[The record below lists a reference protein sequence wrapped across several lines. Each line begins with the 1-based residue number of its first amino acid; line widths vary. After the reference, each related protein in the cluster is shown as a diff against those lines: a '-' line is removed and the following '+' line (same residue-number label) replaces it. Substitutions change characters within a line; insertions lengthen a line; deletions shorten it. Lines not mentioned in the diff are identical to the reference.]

1 MTPCGIVIAVSEGGA
16 IPEGRSP
23 ARYLWL
29 AIPAILAVVA
39 VNAAGIW
46 AIAVARRGVIEESER
61 VFALEVTTRAHS
73 LESLLASTRA
83 DLTFLAGSPAL
94 FRLGEGLASKDP
106 REARWRRLGA
116 EGAILLFLRG
126 HAEISHLRILDD
138 DAASLVEAGRR
149 GGVPVLWLANGRG
162 TASTGSDSPRNRPQV
177 SGRLL
182 FSAGPVADRVSVTV
196 EADLDPLAL
205 LGHDRTPDASASSCD
220 LRDAA
225 GVVFASDATRPGA
238 AGDPAGAGHATE
250 ADVKTEGWSA
260 PAPWILRCARGTEP
274 AAALVDPLA
283 ARYRVTLILNVAVM
297 VLALMLGLLAIHQA
311 RRGETLEVRA
321 QEEARTRELERQLF
335 HAERLSTVGR
345 LAAGIAHEINN
356 PLEGMANYLGL
367 ARDDLSRGD
376 AASAERRLGGVREG
390 LDRAAGVVRQVLAH
404 ADPATAPRV
413 RLDLRPVVAQAL
425 EFVRTRKEFAAIR
438 FESDLAPDPLE
449 VQGSATMLGQ
459 VFLNLLINACEA
471 QPRGGEVVVR
481 ARRESG
487 RAIVEIADR
496 GPGVAPEDVGR
507 IFEPFF
513 STKQSTGLG
522 LSICHSIVGQ
532 HGGEIHLSRREGGGT
547 IFRIELPPGGPHL
560 G

>member
-1 MTPCGIVIAVSEGGA
+1 MSGVRA

-23 ARYLWL
+23 AGYLWL
-29 AIPAILAVVA
+29 AIPALLAVVA

-61 VFALEVTTRAHS
+61 VFSLEVTARAHS

-83 DLTFLAGSPAL
+83 DLAFLAGSPAL
-94 FRLGEGLASKDP
+94 FRLGEGLRSKDP

-126 HAEISHLRILDD
+126 HAEIAHLRILGGGD
-138 DAASLVEAGRR
+138 DALVEAGRR
-149 GGVPVLWLANGRG
+149 GGVPVLWLAQGRAG
-162 TASTGSDSPRNRPQV
+162 APESGGASRDRPRLG
-177 SGRLL
+177 GRLD
-182 FSAGPVADRVSVTV
+182 FESGPAADRAIVTI
-196 EADLDPLAL
+196 EADLEPAAL
-205 LGHDRTPDASASSCD
+205 IGHDRAPEASASACD

-225 GVVFASDATRPGA
+225 GAILASDVPKPG
-238 AGDPAGAGHATE
+238 GEPAGFKTNSQ
-250 ADVKTEGWSA
+250 VKTEGWSA
-260 PAPWILRCARGTEP
+260 PAPWVLRCARGTEP
-274 AAALVDPLA
+274 AAALLDPLA

-311 RRGETLEVRA
+311 RRRETLEIRA
-321 QEEARTRELERQLF
+321 QEEGRTRELERQLF

-367 ARDDLSRGD
+367 AKDDLSRGD
-376 AASAERRLGGVREG
+376 AAAAERRLGGVREG
-390 LDRAAGVVRQVLAH
+390 LERAAGVVRQVLAH
-404 ADPATAPRV
+404 ADPDTAPKV
-413 RLDLRPVVAQAL
+413 SLDLRPVVAQAL

-438 FESDLAPDPLE
+438 FESDLAADPLD

-471 QPRGGEVVVR
+471 QPRGGEVVLR
-481 ARRESG
+481 ARRERG
-487 RAIVEIADR
+487 RAVVEIADR

-522 LSICHSIVGQ
+522 LSICHSIVRQ
-532 HGGEIHLSRREGGGT
+532 HGGEIRLSRREGGGT
-547 IFRIELPPGGPHL
+547 VFRIELPPGGSSI